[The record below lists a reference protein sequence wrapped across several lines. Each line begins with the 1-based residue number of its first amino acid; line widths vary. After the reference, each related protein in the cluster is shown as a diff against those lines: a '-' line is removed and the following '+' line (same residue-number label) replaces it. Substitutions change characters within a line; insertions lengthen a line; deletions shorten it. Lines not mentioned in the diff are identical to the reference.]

1 MKKLVAIVL
10 TIVSLVLFLVGI
22 FMLFSAGMKIFQ
34 AANGAEL
41 NVIKMVIVPVVISA
55 AFLYSGKKLFI
66 NSFYEVIRK

>member
-22 FMLFSAGMKIFQ
+22 FMLFSAGLKIFQ

-41 NVIKMVIVPVVISA
+41 NVIKMVIVPVIISA